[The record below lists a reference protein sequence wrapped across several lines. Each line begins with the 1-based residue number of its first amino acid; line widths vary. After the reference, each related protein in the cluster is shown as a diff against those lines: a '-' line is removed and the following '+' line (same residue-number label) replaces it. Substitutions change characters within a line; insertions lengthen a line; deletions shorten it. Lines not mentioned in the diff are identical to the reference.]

1 MMKALF
7 ALLESYK
14 AQMQEQMKAH
24 DISLDV
30 VHIRLCKIIA
40 MEGRI
45 TPQLLAKTVGRD
57 KAQITRMVAEL
68 VKRDYVRKIDNPDD
82 GRSVWLSLSDKGVVF
97 TQVFLHQEKQIEA
110 QMLQALSSDEQAM
123 FSALLEKIA
132 ASDAKH

>member
-1 MMKALF
+1 MMKPLF
-7 ALLESYK
+7 ALLESFK

-24 DISLDV
+24 DINLDV

-40 MEGRI
+40 TEGRI
-45 TPQLLAKTVGRD
+45 TPQSLAKSVGRD

-82 GRSVWLSLSDKGVVF
+82 GRSVWLSLSDKGVAF

-110 QMLQALSSDEQAM
+110 RMLQALSSDEQVV
-123 FSALLEKIA
+123 FSVLLEKIA
-132 ASDAKH
+132 ASTAVR

>member
-40 MEGRI
+40 TEGRI
-45 TPQLLAKTVGRD
+45 TPQSLAKMVGRD

-82 GRSVWLSLSDKGVVF
+82 GRSVWLSLSDKGVAF
-97 TQVFLHQEKQIEA
+97 TQVFLHQGKQIEA
-110 QMLQALSSDEQAM
+110 QMLQALSPDEQAT
-123 FSALLEKIA
+123 FSALLEKITA
-132 ASDAKH
+132 NRSAR